1 MLMRSLDFGL
11 ASSDAEVAGHC
22 LEGLYALAAWD
33 VSRRAE
39 GHAGL
44 ANRSATG
51 MHQCMHAPMTH
62 SPIALAAKGRHP
74 EMSQSENLSYL

>member
-11 ASSDAEVAGHC
+11 SSSDAEVAGHC

-33 VSRRAE
+33 VGRRAE

-44 ANRSATG
+44 AAHSAPGVTRHLCAPPSRLQIYTHRSG
-51 MHQCMHAPMTH
+51 VQPV
-62 SPIALAAKGRHP
+62 
-74 EMSQSENLSYL
+74 